1 MTSDDTVLVVIDAQ
15 RAFVDPEGSLMRALG
30 ADEVRPGV
38 EALGRLITHLAGRG
52 DRAPTVFVRSE
63 YRVGQFT
70 AGDPDH
76 PLASLCVPGRNI
88 DCEWANGLVVA
99 PHHFVVTKHEA
110 DAGESA
116 TFRAVIDQVIQAG
129 AEKIVMAGFQLT
141 TCVQAS
147 ALSTQRMV
155 RDRGA
160 QVTVV
165 EALTG
170 VRASSLLSSSGV
182 SKVEATGRRL
192 ESAGVAIIPHGGWT
206 V

>member
-1 MTSDDTVLVVIDAQ
+1 MLSTDRSVLVVIDAQ
-15 RAFVDPEGSLMRALG
+15 RAFVDPEGSLMRAFG

-38 EALGRLITHLAGRG
+38 EALGRLLAYLADRG
-52 DRAPTVFVRSE
+52 DRGPTVFVRSE

-70 AGDPDH
+70 DGDVDH

-88 DCEWANGLVVA
+88 DCEWANGLVVS
-99 PHHFVVTKHEA
+99 PDQIIVTKREA

-116 TFRAVIDQVIQAG
+116 TFRAVIDEVVGAG
-129 AEKIVMAGFQLT
+129 TRRIVMVGFQLT
-141 TCVQAS
+141 TCVQAA

-160 QVTVV
+160 QVAVM

-170 VRASSLLSSSGV
+170 VRASSL
-182 SKVEATGRRL
+182 R
-192 ESAGVAIIPHGGWT
+192 SAGVSRVETTRRQLESCGVEIIRH
-206 V
+206 VEHAV